1 MFGAVFMATD
11 PVTSAV
17 TPIGQILQGFLL
29 GIITVIFRFVG
40 VEGVAYSILIVNAV
54 VFFLDK
60 IGMVSRF
67 NFIKSLIWFIL
78 VWLIIIG
85 VTIGLALTRKT
96 EDDKD
101 PNFEIIDKTKQD
113 NIIVYTVTQKGYGGK
128 IEAVVKIE
136 NDRIVSV
143 EVTSH
148 RETANR
154 YQLIIDSDYI
164 AQLINNQDNLD
175 NVDAV
180 SSATVTSTALK
191 NMLVNVIKD
200 YK

>member
-1 MFGAVFMATD
+1 MIE
-11 PVTSAV
+11 SA
-17 TPIGQILQGFLL
+17 
-29 GIITVIFRFVG
+29 
-40 VEGVAYSILIVNAV
+40 
-54 VFFLDK
+54 
-60 IGMVSRF
+60 
-67 NFIKSLIWFIL
+67 
-78 VWLIIIG
+78 
-85 VTIGLALTRKT
+85 
-96 EDDKD
+96 
-101 PNFEIIDKTKQD
+101 
-113 NIIVYTVTQKGYGGK
+113 
-128 IEAVVKIE
+128 
-136 NDRIVSV
+136 RIVSV